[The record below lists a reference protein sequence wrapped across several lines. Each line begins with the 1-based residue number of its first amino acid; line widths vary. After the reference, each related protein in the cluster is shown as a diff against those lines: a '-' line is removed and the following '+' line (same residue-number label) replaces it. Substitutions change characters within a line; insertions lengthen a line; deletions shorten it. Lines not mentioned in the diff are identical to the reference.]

1 MYAERETFPRV
12 LFKVFEHV
20 CWPSIVAQRHGEHR
34 QSVAWSL
41 AGRLEDGDA
50 KTVATGRYSI
60 RDVQTRRLG
69 TAAMLRVPHGSMRLP
84 CQLYCTCHSFD
95 PPMDWQV
102 GKVRWLGHASLA
114 MTSFASSRWLAR
126 LTLAG
131 KQPQQQTSAAQP
143 PPPTTALHFTSS
155 TLARH
160 THTHDHCIVCLQPSR
175 HTSPPSP
182 SWQSTMAS
190 SCLA

>member
-1 MYAERETFPRV
+1 MESRRKAGGWRCQDRCYGTLLHPRCPDQTTGNSGNASRTQRLYETGV
-12 LFKVFEHV
+12 
-20 CWPSIVAQRHGEHR
+20 
-34 QSVAWSL
+34 
-41 AGRLEDGDA
+41 
-50 KTVATGRYSI
+50 
-60 RDVQTRRLG
+60 
-69 TAAMLRVPHGSMRLP
+69 
-84 CQLYCTCHSFD
+84 QLYCTCHSFD